1 MNFSLERNGTKGCL
15 EGSWSPY
22 HYDRYIDCPPMVH
35 LRWCQGRPP
44 TSTTT
49 TTTDARIA
57 SIEARG
63 TGCCRCQIRRCSSI
77 HNSLI
82 LYLFACDPCSKT
94 TFALKPLRSPTQRIL
109 TGHRNKIVKYI
120 NMG

>member
-1 MNFSLERNGTKGCL
+1 
-15 EGSWSPY
+15 
-22 HYDRYIDCPPMVH
+22 MVH

-49 TTTDARIA
+49 TTTNARIA

-63 TGCCRCQIRRCSSI
+63 TGCCQIRRCSSI

-120 NMG
+120 QKKKKKKKKKNKKNKKIKKKKKKKKKLKLKFF